1 MATIH
6 QILPNLEFGDAIGNF
21 ALLLRR
27 VLRQMGHRSSIYAR
41 FIHPRLRWHARSLRA
56 ARRLF
61 SRPDVIWIYHY
72 STASEITPMIR
83 TAAGPLGV
91 IYHSVTPP
99 ALTLDGA
106 GALAARCHIAEDD
119 LCSLAVVARMAA
131 GVSEYDRAQLVA
143 AGFRAPEVL
152 PIVLDDARFSVKP
165 NPSILRRYNDG
176 YVNFLTVSR
185 VVPHKK
191 IEDVIGVFHYYH
203 EAIQPRSRLLV
214 VGDLRAAPAYTEQL
228 AGFCRYLGLRDV
240 CFTGKVAQRDL
251 VALYRTAHVYLC
263 MSEHEGFC
271 VPLLESMT
279 LGVPVIAYKC
289 AAVAETLGDAG
300 VLVREKRFDEIGEMA
315 HLLVSDLALRR
326 RIIEKQRQ
334 RAANF
339 REDALRDTL
348 ARLIRQIA
356 PPLQPAE
363 DRSPG

>member
-1 MATIH
+1 MAIIH

-27 VLRQMGHRSSIYAR
+27 LLRQMGHRSSIYAR
-41 FIHPRLRWHARSLRA
+41 FIHPRLRLRARSLRA

-61 SRPDVIWIYHY
+61 HRPDVVWMYHY
-72 STASEITPMIR
+72 STASEITPLIR
-83 TAAGPLGV
+83 TVAGPLLV

-106 GALAARCHIAEDD
+106 GGLAARCHIAQDA
-119 LCSLAVVARMAA
+119 LRSLAGVACIAA
-131 GVSEYDRAQLVA
+131 GVSEYDRTQLVA
-143 AGFRAPEVL
+143 AGFRTTEVL
-152 PIVLDDARFSVKP
+152 PIVLDDARFAVKP
-165 NPSILRRYNDG
+165 NPSILRRYEDG
-176 YVNFLTVSR
+176 YVNFLTVGR

-203 EAIQPRSRLLV
+203 DAIQPRSRLWV
-214 VGDLRAAPAYTEQL
+214 VGDLCAAPAYAEQL
-228 AGFCRYLGLRDV
+228 AGFCRYLGLGDV

-251 VALYRTAHVYLC
+251 IAFYRAAHVYLC

-300 VLVREKRFDEIGEMA
+300 VLVREKRFDVIGEMA
-315 HLLVSDLALRR
+315 HLLVSDSALRR
-326 RIIEKQRQ
+326 RIVEKQRL
-334 RAANF
+334 RAAEF
-339 REDALRDTL
+339 REEALRDKLAGLLRQVVPTL
-348 ARLIRQIA
+348 
-356 PPLQPAE
+356 
-363 DRSPG
+363 